1 MSPSCLAENGS
12 GELTARP
19 ADVGGQVAAS
29 NLGPIIWVV
38 GASFDRRTDML
49 FENTPCD
56 TLSMVMATVLDAC
69 KRDATEIK
77 VRCWPTYKWR
87 MDGEEQEG
95 LAPVP
100 PEAEGR
106 RHIKSPSPGGR

>member
-1 MSPSCLAENGS
+1 MKGDRGASAARS
-12 GELTARP
+12 GELGRAPTANIIE
-19 ADVGGQVAAS
+19 AGGAVAAS
-29 NLGPIIWVV
+29 NLGPVIWVV
-38 GASFDRRTDML
+38 GASFDRRSDML

-87 MDGEEQEG
+87 MDGPEQEG
-95 LAPVP
+95 LSERP
-100 PEAEGR
+100 PSAKGA
-106 RHIKSPSPGGR
+106 STP